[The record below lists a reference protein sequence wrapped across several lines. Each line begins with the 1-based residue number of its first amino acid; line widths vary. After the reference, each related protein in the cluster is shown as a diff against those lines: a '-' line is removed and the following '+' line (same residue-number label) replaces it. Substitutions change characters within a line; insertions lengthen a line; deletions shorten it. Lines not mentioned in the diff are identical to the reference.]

1 MQNAADE
8 RTIDQVASVT
18 SEEVSEA
25 GAAAVVEI
33 SALCKRFGT
42 NEVLRGVDLTVRK
55 GEVVSILGKSG
66 GGKSTLLRC
75 INLLET
81 PTSGEI
87 TVAGERVFDAE
98 RGPVRGREL
107 VALRRR
113 AGMLFQALN
122 VFPTMTVVEN
132 VAVPMMRIHG
142 IKDDEAVKVALDLL
156 DRVGIV
162 EKYHAMPN
170 QLSGG
175 QLQRVALAR
184 ALALNPRVLLFDEPT
199 SALDP
204 ESTLEVLEV
213 MKSLSDGGMTMV
225 VVTHEVRFA
234 LRVSDTVVFMDEGLV
249 LEAAPPDQIVN
260 SSNERT
266 RKFLTEHLAD
276 NAGEPGSELAV

>member
-1 MQNAADE
+1 MVGTAVKE
-8 RTIDQVASVT
+8 RVDGQ
-18 SEEVSEA
+18 
-25 GAAAVVEI
+25 AVVEI
-33 SALCKRFGT
+33 SGLHKSFGE
-42 NEVLRGVDLTVRK
+42 NEVLGGVDLTVHK

-81 PTSGEI
+81 PTAGEI
-87 TVAGERVFDAE
+87 RVAGERVFDTE

-113 AGMLFQALN
+113 AGMLFQSLN

-132 VAVPMMRIHG
+132 VALPMMRIHG
-142 IKDDEAVKVALDLL
+142 VKQDAAVKTAIELL
-156 DRVGIV
+156 ERVGIA
-162 EKYHAMPN
+162 EKYRAMPGE
-170 QLSGG
+170 LSGG

-184 ALALNPRVLLFDEPT
+184 ALALDPLVLLFDEPT

-213 MKSLSDGGMTMV
+213 MKDLSEGGMTMV

-234 LRVSDTVVFMDEGLV
+234 LRVSGLVVFMDAGLIR
-249 LEAAPPDQIVN
+249 EAATPDKIVG
-260 SSNERT
+260 SSDERT
-266 RKFLTEHLAD
+266 RQFLAEHLEGAVEPE
-276 NAGEPGSELAV
+276 AGSTV

>member
-1 MQNAADE
+1 M
-8 RTIDQVASVT
+8 I
-18 SEEVSEA
+18 
-25 GAAAVVEI
+25 AAALKAGRDAPPVVEI
-33 SALCKRFGT
+33 SGLRKSFGG
-42 NEVLRGVDLTVRK
+42 NEVLGGVDLSVHK

-81 PTSGEI
+81 PTAGEI
-87 TVAGERVFDAE
+87 RVGGERVYDTQK
-98 RGPVRGREL
+98 GPVRGREL

-132 VAVPMMRIHG
+132 VALPMMRIHG
-142 IKDDEAVKVALDLL
+142 VKRDVAVKTAVDLL
-156 DRVGIV
+156 ARVGIV
-162 EKYHAMPN
+162 EKYRAMPRE
-170 QLSGG
+170 LSGG

-184 ALALNPRVLLFDEPT
+184 ALALDPVVLLFDEPT

-213 MKSLSDGGMTMV
+213 MKDLSDGGMTMV

-234 LRVSDTVVFMDEGLV
+234 LRVSDLVVFMDEGLV
-249 LEAAPPDQIVN
+249 REAATPDQIV
-260 SSNERT
+260 SSSDERT
-266 RKFLTEHLAD
+266 RQFLAEHLAD
-276 NAGEPGSELAV
+276 GVVDSSAVAPG

>member
-1 MQNAADE
+1 M
-8 RTIDQVASVT
+8 
-18 SEEVSEA
+18 
-25 GAAAVVEI
+25 VEI
-33 SALCKRFGT
+33 SGLRKSFGS
-42 NEVLRGVDLTVRK
+42 NEVLGGVDLTVHK
-55 GEVVSILGKSG
+55 GQVVSILGKSG

-81 PTSGEI
+81 PTGGEI
-87 TVAGERVFDAE
+87 AVAGERVYDTD

-142 IKDDEAVKVALDLL
+142 VKRDAAVKTAIDLL
-156 DRVGIV
+156 DRVGIA
-162 EKYHAMPN
+162 EKYRAMPCD
-170 QLSGG
+170 LSGG

-184 ALALNPRVLLFDEPT
+184 ALALNPLVLLFDEPT

-213 MKSLSDGGMTMV
+213 MKNLSDGGMTMV

-234 LRVSDTVVFMDEGLV
+234 LRVSDLVVFMDAGLIR
-249 LEAAPPDQIVN
+249 EAATPDQIIN
-260 SSNERT
+260 SSDVRT
-266 RKFLTEHLAD
+266 RQFLAEHLAEGGGD
-276 NAGEPGSELAV
+276 GRQPASGEASGARLST